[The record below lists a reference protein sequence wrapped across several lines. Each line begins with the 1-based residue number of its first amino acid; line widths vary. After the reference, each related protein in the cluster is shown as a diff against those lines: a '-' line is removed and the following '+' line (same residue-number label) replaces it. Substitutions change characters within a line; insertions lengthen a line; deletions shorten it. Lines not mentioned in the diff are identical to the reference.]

1 MTTNG
6 EDVIE
11 LITRQDPYTTRSAG
25 FRPVDTVVNVS
36 EMREQY
42 ERFLR
47 NLQSIIDVGEGFA
60 GSFQPSEIHF
70 NAEIDG
76 NGEFK
81 LVGTGVGIE
90 VKGGVTIVLRCDS
103 SEPQA
108 MTE

>member
-42 ERFLR
+42 ERLLR
-47 NLQSIIDVGEGFA
+47 NIQSKIDVG
-60 GSFQPSEIHF
+60 
-70 NAEIDG
+70 
-76 NGEFK
+76 
-81 LVGTGVGIE
+81 
-90 VKGGVTIVLRCDS
+90 
-103 SEPQA
+103 
-108 MTE
+108 